1 MRNRLISFK
10 GESVSKMYTYVN
22 VGILYP
28 CNICIQ
34 DLTAVTDTCVHDRR
48 LLWCDVLGLEIHLAH
63 TYDGVERLYAS
74 LSTHS

>member
-48 LLWCDVLGLEIHLAH
+48 LHIRSKFPSREGSSI
-63 TYDGVERLYAS
+63 S
-74 LSTHS
+74 LVWYCQNV